1 MGFEAR
7 GDPTIRACEVQDAA
21 VPGILKTWGL
31 GWAEAVC
38 TINAVG
44 RVAAVSTARVRR
56 VFLAG
61 ACLMGMEILLLHK
74 AEGSTTPPREVAGR
88 SGARFD
94 GMDGRLASVAG
105 TRRLRDGPV
114 INP

>member
-1 MGFEAR
+1 M
-7 GDPTIRACEVQDAA
+7 RAWEVHVAA
-21 VPGILKTWGL
+21 VPGILETWAL

-38 TINAVG
+38 TIKAVG

-61 ACLMGMEILLLHK
+61 ACLMAMEVLLLRK
-74 AEGSTTPPREVAGR
+74 AEGSTTPLSEVAGR

-94 GMDGRLASVAG
+94 GVDGRLASVAG
-105 TRRLRDGPV
+105 TRRLRDAPV